1 MKKYKVSYEG
11 KNGVETHTFY
21 EADEALIKK
30 TQILDAADIICVN
43 CIEDTLNNEGI
54 CEKCPVRKLCNSL
67 EEKS

>member
-30 TQILDAADIICVN
+30 TQILIPTI
-43 CIEDTLNNEGI
+43 L
-54 CEKCPVRKLCNSL
+54 
-67 EEKS
+67 